1 MAGFDLCAGGL
12 VSWWRSREACL
23 AGIEAVGGFKTYRYS
38 SVTSQQ
44 NDGSN
49 VVQRLG
55 GSGERTGIVMIR
67 HLGWFVM
74 LAVCLL
80 SLSACVIVP
89 APVYGRTWVPAHY
102 NGWHWV
108 PGHWV

>member
-1 MAGFDLCAGGL
+1 
-12 VSWWRSREACL
+12 
-23 AGIEAVGGFKTYRYS
+23 
-38 SVTSQQ
+38 
-44 NDGSN
+44 
-49 VVQRLG
+49 
-55 GSGERTGIVMIR
+55 MIR

-80 SLSACVIVP
+80 SLSSCVIVP